1 MNTTDKNKKQLFV
14 RFIRYQARIW
24 SYIFMGIAIF
34 MVSRT
39 FMLVYFFDAQTTPLI
54 IKDIVILYL
63 LGLAYDLQAIAFI
76 LSPLAVLS
84 LFLIFFARTQL
95 LNLYNLLGALS
106 LLFAA
111 FICVINFFYY
121 QYFSTQIGMNFFHIL
136 LGQADATFA
145 YIFESY
151 PIGLL
156 ILGIVLFL
164 VLMTSLLR
172 NVEKNIQK
180 INWNP
185 RRFVKFSCIISSIFL
200 YIFAMRCSFGGYS
213 LYHNGFPVVASSSLI
228 NQLVENGAA
237 ALYDAYKEI
246 ITAQSIW
253 SPVNRQEALNA
264 YNGYFDKNIQLEEF
278 GIQHLYS
285 QTSTKQF
292 SKDHPKPNVVFV
304 QMESFGRHLLLY
316 SNPQNDMVGKLGLY
330 FNQDFLF
337 SNFLSSGNATYESL
351 GYLTF
356 NTPRP
361 ELLSTQCSNM
371 LSSSVAKPFK
381 MAGYK
386 TIFLTSGSAHWA
398 NTDYFLSTQGFD
410 QIIGLETILK
420 QYPQAERS
428 PWGVYDEYT
437 FAYAYHLL
445 NEMNE
450 SHQPV
455 FIYINTV
462 TNHPPYSVPT
472 HYQSYPIALP
482 DTLFQMVSTPLGE
495 LAQAAQTYQYV
506 NDSLGHFIDKVDHS
520 HWGWKTIIG
529 ASGDHN
535 QRELM
540 FHYKDHASSG
550 LRFEVP
556 FFLHVPPVYQNNIK
570 YDPERIGSH
579 KDIFPTLYELALSE
593 VPYLKLGN
601 NLLSPNKPIFE
612 FGYNVS
618 AFLFSEGVIISEEN
632 QQRFYPWVDK
642 SKILVGD
649 GLDLNP
655 SQKEQLNK
663 VRQYELLLSWQFNE
677 SAKLAKCTGSLA
689 KGIF

>member
-1 MNTTDKNKKQLFV
+1 MHTNDKNKNPLFV

-24 SYIFMGIAIF
+24 SYVFIGITIF

-39 FMLVYFFDAQTTPLI
+39 FMLVYFFDAHATHL
-54 IKDIVILYL
+54 IKDILTLYG
-63 LGLAYDLQAIAFI
+63 LGLAYDLQAITFI
-76 LSPLAVLS
+76 FSPLVILG
-84 LFLIFFARTQL
+84 LFLIVFNQTRLFSI
-95 LNLYNLLGALS
+95 YNLLGAFF
-106 LLFAA
+106 LLFIALL
-111 FICVINFFYY
+111 CVVNFFYY

-151 PIGLL
+151 PVEWFILGGGLLL
-156 ILGIVLFL
+156 ILMLG
-164 VLMTSLLR
+164 LLR
-172 NVEKNIQK
+172 AVEKNIQK

-185 RRFVKFSCIISSIFL
+185 RWFVKLTCIMLSIFL
-200 YIFAMRCSFGGYS
+200 YISAMRCSFGGYS
-213 LYHNGFPVVASSSLI
+213 LYHNGFPVIASSSLV

-246 ITAQSIW
+246 ATARSIW
-253 SPVNRQEALNA
+253 TAITLQEALNA
-264 YNGYFDKNIQLEEF
+264 YNEYFDKNIQSEEF
-278 GIQHLYS
+278 GVQHLYS

-316 SNPQNDMVGKLGLY
+316 SNTQNDMLGKLGRY
-330 FNQDFLF
+330 FSQDFLF
-337 SNFLSSGNATYESL
+337 NNFLSSGNATYESL

-386 TIFLTSGSAHWA
+386 TVFLTSGSAHWA
-398 NTDYFLSTQGFD
+398 NTDHFLSTQGFD
-410 QIIGLETILK
+410 QIIGLETILEH
-420 QYPQAERS
+420 YPKAERS

-445 NEMNE
+445 NDTNE
-450 SHQPV
+450 NHQPI

-462 TNHPPYSVPT
+462 TNHPPYSIPT
-472 HYQSYPIALP
+472 HYQSYPITLP
-482 DTLFQMVSTPLGE
+482 DTLLQMVTTPFEE
-495 LAQAAQTYQYV
+495 LIQAAQTYQYA
-506 NDSLGHFIDKVDHS
+506 NDSLGHFIDQIDHS

-540 FHYKDHASSG
+540 FHYKDYTTLG
-550 LRFEVP
+550 IRFAVP
-556 FFLHVPPVYQNNIK
+556 FFLHVPPVYQNNIQ

-579 KDIFPTLYELALSE
+579 KDIFPTLYELALSDM
-593 VPYLKLGN
+593 PYLKLGN
-601 NLLSPNKPIFE
+601 NLLSPDNPGFE

-618 AFLFSEGVIISEEN
+618 AFLFPEGIIVSEEN
-632 QQRFYPWVDK
+632 KHRFYPWTDK
-642 SKILVGD
+642 SRILVGE
-649 GLDLNP
+649 GLDLSP

-663 VRQYELLLSWQFNE
+663 VRQYELLLSWQLNE
-677 SAKLAKCTGSLA
+677 FAKLAKCT
-689 KGIF
+689 